1 MIVLNA
7 GVPRS
12 GTVLVNA
19 ILRQIYL
26 RAGRRIG
33 QSNPQGPFLPKL
45 IRRLRDTGEDRSR
58 TTLVHT
64 HSWDEE
70 TAALLA
76 EVAPLV
82 GFACYRDPRDVAVSL
97 MRLHD
102 HALSTAVATTLH
114 GFRAFEAVMRDR
126 RVMAIPYE
134 LLVSEKRSHIFQIG
148 RRLGFWLG
156 LDVVV
161 AIDRDTSADRHAR
174 LMEQVRAGT
183 LPALVHRQGMNR
195 VVVEDRETLINDRHI
210 QSGAVGRWR
219 SELTPEQQV
228 DANERFAEIIRRYG
242 YPV

>member
-126 RVMAIPYE
+126 RVMAIPT
-134 LLVSEKRSHIFQIG
+134 SCWSPRSG
-148 RRLGFWLG
+148 R
-156 LDVVV
+156 
-161 AIDRDTSADRHAR
+161 TSSRSAAGWASGWGWTWSWPSTGTRRPTATPASWSRCGPAR
-174 LMEQVRAGT
+174 CPRWCTGRA
-183 LPALVHRQGMNR
+183 
-195 VVVEDRETLINDRHI
+195 
-210 QSGAVGRWR
+210 
-219 SELTPEQQV
+219 
-228 DANERFAEIIRRYG
+228 
-242 YPV
+242 